1 MFGSQEDLERAM
13 KFMEENC
20 LHIGKALTKKL
31 MALKGV
37 RLGTPFEHPNNGPAI
52 AIEGIDEDFK
62 FEFYLT
68 NALHEII
75 SIDRDD
81 VPLRFDK
88 GLDDDAYVKRKIEN
102 VLESKVAV
110 IRASIEGG
118 SASGI
123 KEKLEA
129 MSGDYERMN
138 IIEIDLEDNG
148 DDRKNTTG
156 GKKRF

>member
-1 MFGSQEDLERAM
+1 MFGSQEDLERA
-13 KFMEENC
+13 KEFMEEHC
-20 LHIGKALTKKL
+20 IHIGKTLTKKL

-37 RLGTPFEHPNNGPAI
+37 KLGFPFEHPQNGPAI
-52 AIEGIDEDFK
+52 VIEGIDEDFK

-81 VPLRFDK
+81 VPLIFDR

-102 VLESKVAV
+102 VLDSKVAV

-118 SASGI
+118 NVDGI
-123 KEKLEA
+123 REKLEA
-129 MSGDYERMN
+129 MRGDYERLN
-138 IIEIDLEDNG
+138 IIEIDLKENG

-156 GKKRF
+156 GTKRF